1 MTARP
6 KGPAA
11 KHLRVRVSSEQLSS
25 LRDLANRRQLSLSHL
40 LRGLIGREMS
50 DADASSGS
58 LPDESAIR
66 DMAILVAVELVLKL
80 QEASIPG
87 GATLSRR
94 LLEDA
99 ARAAIHR
106 LEMVGL
112 SLERETLR

>member
-1 MTARP
+1 LRALPKDSAAR
-6 KGPAA
+6 
-11 KHLRVRVSSEQLSS
+11 HLRVRVSTEQLSE
-25 LRDLANRRQLSLSHL
+25 LRELAKRRQLSLSQL
-40 LRGLIGREMS
+40 LRGLIGRELS
-50 DADASSGS
+50 EADASSGS

-99 ARAAIHR
+99 ARAAIER

-112 SLERETLR
+112 SLERETQR